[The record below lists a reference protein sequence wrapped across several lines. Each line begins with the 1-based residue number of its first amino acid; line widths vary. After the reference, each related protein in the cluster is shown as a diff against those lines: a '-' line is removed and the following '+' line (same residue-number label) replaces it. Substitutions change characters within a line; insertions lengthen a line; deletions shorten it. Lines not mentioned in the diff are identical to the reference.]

1 MQCMYTKLPVFLPL
15 LMGSIL
21 NVDFL
26 ENEIVGFDKNLT
38 VAL

>member
-1 MQCMYTKLPVFLPL
+1 MHFLYTKIACFLPL
-15 LMGSIL
+15 FMGSIF

-38 VAL
+38 VAS